1 MIEAIVVLS
10 LVLRWAT
17 DANIAGGLLVI
28 NAVIGYVHETKS
40 EQLVAGRGDLY
51 CRVHRRR
58 SFMSAPQNSFAR
70 PHRNC
75 ISMK

>member
-28 NAVIGYVHETKS
+28 NAVIGYVHEPKS
-40 EQLVAGRGDLY
+40 EQLVAGRGDLIVEFIGVDLL
-51 CRVHRRR
+51 CPHHRTRLLGR
-58 SFMSAPQNSFAR
+58 TETASR
-70 PHRNC
+70 
-75 ISMK
+75 